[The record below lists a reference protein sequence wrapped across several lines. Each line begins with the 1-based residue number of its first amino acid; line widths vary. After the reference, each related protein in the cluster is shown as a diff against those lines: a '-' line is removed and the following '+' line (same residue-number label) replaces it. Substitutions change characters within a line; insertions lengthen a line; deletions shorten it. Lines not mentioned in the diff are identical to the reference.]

1 MNPILLEIAIVYG
14 NERGSRCVLNEFKL
28 LIKSGAFYPVSR
40 EKNNQALISLGLTLK
55 NQKDELLALTHENYS
70 SGPSRDL
77 DRPGY
82 IWVFGKQVFQTE
94 VYIKLKVAMRGSK
107 KQGLCISFHPAD
119 YPVIYP
125 LR

>member
-1 MNPILLEIAIVYG
+1 MSIATKEEVDAF
-14 NERGSRCVLNEFKL
+14 LNEFKL
-28 LIKSGAFYPVSR
+28 LINSGVFYTVNR
-40 EKNNQALISLGLTLK
+40 EKNNQALISLGMTLR

-70 SGPSRDL
+70 SGPLRDL

-82 IWVFGKQVFQTE
+82 IWVFGKQIVQSE
-94 VYIKLKVAMRGSK
+94 VYIKLKVVTRGSK
-107 KQGLCISFHPAD
+107 KQGICISFHPAD